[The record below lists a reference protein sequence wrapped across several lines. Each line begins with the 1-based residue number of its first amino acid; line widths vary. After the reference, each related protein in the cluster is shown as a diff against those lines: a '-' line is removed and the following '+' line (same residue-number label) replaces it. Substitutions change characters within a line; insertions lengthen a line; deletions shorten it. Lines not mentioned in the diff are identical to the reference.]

1 MKAEEINE
9 AISHYRWLA
18 GIIIKYEG
26 QLHRFETSKRY
37 LKVEKIIFTD
47 CGDPE
52 TFEFNTHRTIS
63 PEPFID
69 AVRQCIEDLKNEM
82 EQIREK
88 YDTIDFSDLK
98 PYNM

>member
-1 MKAEEINE
+1 MKAEEINQ
-9 AISHYRWLA
+9 AISRYRWLA

-26 QLHRFETSKRY
+26 QLQRFEKFKSHVT
-37 LKVEKIIFTD
+37 VEKIIFSECSD
-47 CGDPE
+47 SE
-52 TFEFNTHRTIS
+52 TFEFNPHRTIS

-69 AVRQCIEDLKNEM
+69 AVRQCIENLKNEM

-88 YDTIDFSDLK
+88 YDMIDFSELE